1 MVIAGNIG
9 LAVNALSFYYSFR
22 VTVTGDNGLLSR
34 EQVVKLCTYIEDAI
48 QEQIDLMEQSP
59 AKVESKKDK

>member
-22 VTVTGDNGLLSR
+22 VTVTGDEGILSR
-34 EQVVKLCTYIEDAI
+34 E
-48 QEQIDLMEQSP
+48 
-59 AKVESKKDK
+59 